1 MPEWIPDE
9 IRAIRERLGLTQAE
23 AGEWPCWARPPPPS
37 PLTNGYLIILVDA
50 RGIDLY
56 GSSMPDDALAPDEI
70 RAIRERLGLTQLEAG
85 DLLGGGPSAFTK
97 YEAGTVKPAAAVSN
111 LLRLLK
117 ANPDM
122 IATLR
127 GGEPRSMPP
136 VHLSPF
142 EVNGKYISAL
152 TQEQFP
158 NLLRRLLL
166 AEARSHDIPLD
177 GSHVASVIQA
187 PDGGED
193 GRIEWQGGPARTPF
207 LPGRICQFQMKTGK
221 IAPSTAGRE
230 VTRQGKVK
238 EMVRSVLESNG
249 YYTMLCN
256 QPYTRQ
262 RIEERERHIRKAL
275 REAGMSPAEGQV
287 AFRDADQ
294 IADWVNSHPAVAVWV
309 LERTGASPGP
319 FRSWRHWARRAE
331 HSGSPWVEDER
342 LPGVSRFLRERVT
355 KPQSIGRLAGL
366 AGIGK
371 SRLAL
376 EAIRQVGGDAHAIYA
391 DESEASHE
399 TIADT
404 VRELADSGMHAIV
417 VVDSCT
423 PENDRILTG
432 MVSHEISRLSLLTID
447 DQLPTTTP
455 GETTLIVREAP
466 TSVTDAII
474 AQTLPGLRSEDQQR
488 LARFSRGFPWIATC
502 IGQAWRGS
510 IPIAHAVDD
519 DLVDAFVKGHNPRE
533 PRLLPAA
540 TLMAVFGRIGIEGK
554 LASELDEVASL
565 GRGFTRAD
573 LHDTAMELVSR
584 GVARK
589 QGRYAVIQPQPIA
602 SRLAERQWKSWRPS
616 TWDKVLAGETSLKV
630 RAARQL
636 ALLNTTDTARE
647 VAKHVCRFDG
657 PFAGIEGIAR
667 PDHAKVLSF
676 LAQIDAPA
684 VVELVERALDG
695 INDLRTFGGD
705 ARHNT
710 VWALEKIAFTS
721 QAFEMGAHL
730 LLRLAVAE
738 NEDWSNNATGQFH
751 GLFHLYLGGTEASGV
766 KRIKFLDEVI
776 KTDDPEQHSIVL
788 GALGTILELE
798 HYTRFSGAE
807 SHGSRPALNSWQ
819 PTTRSEARAYI
830 EEGVQR
836 LIDFAIKKDP
846 NGIRA
851 RRILGMK
858 LHTLIRIGL
867 IDTVEDAVK
876 QVLQATD
883 YWREA
888 LEDLTWFGDHGAE
901 NTDEKI
907 SARVQA
913 LIDALQP
920 QTLKDRVQ
928 FLVTEMPWDY
938 LKGKEVGYEAQ
949 FQRQNEAVHGLVTEM
964 INHPDTIT
972 AVLSRISRGEQ
983 RKAYEFGNA
992 LANLKKPPYEWID
1005 PIISAV
1011 TDVPEQERNFEL
1023 LKGYITGIASAQP
1036 AVVDAFKKRAS
1047 ASSDL
1052 APVLPLIC
1060 SQIGITPSDIDL
1072 VIETLQARRLHPQW
1086 LAHWRIAQVPVSVVA
1101 PLFDVLIDHSAN
1113 GFSQAL
1119 DLMGMYSYGNSEKL
1133 DHLRSQI
1140 LHLIEN
1146 ATRWNW
1152 GTAMEKY
1159 YFEEIV
1165 NWLLDKGKQD
1175 RDAVAAALILSKSLA
1190 EIDLDH
1196 YDVQESVKTVVPKLL
1211 SEFPETAW
1219 QIIGSAIISGDIGR
1233 KFLLENLLQGSRW
1246 GGEDAN
1252 PPILSLPVDTLFAWC
1267 HAHPDQAPAFTAKV
1281 VPFLEN
1287 DASGRSVHPVLLRL
1301 IEEFGNRPNMRN
1313 AIIENLYNGGWSG
1326 SEANYRQLY
1335 TEPVGQLRDHQ
1346 SPAVRKWARQT
1357 LRDLEA
1363 MIEGARIKDAEY
1375 DARMEG

>member
-1 MPEWIPDE
+1 
-9 IRAIRERLGLTQAE
+9 
-23 AGEWPCWARPPPPS
+23 
-37 PLTNGYLIILVDA
+37 
-50 RGIDLY
+50 
-56 GSSMPDDALAPDEI
+56 MPDDALAPDEI

-85 DLLGGGPSAFTK
+85 ELLGGGPSAFTK
-97 YEAGTVKPAAAVSN
+97 YEAGTVKPAAAVNN

-127 GGEPRSMPP
+127 GGEPRSMSP
-136 VHLSPF
+136 VRLSPF
-142 EVNGKYISAL
+142 EVNGKHISTL
-152 TQEQFP
+152 TQDQFP
-158 NLLRRLLL
+158 NLLRRLLQ
-166 AEARSHDIPLD
+166 AEARSHDIPLN
-177 GSHVASVIQA
+177 GSHVASVIHA

-193 GRIEWQGGPARTPF
+193 GRIEWQGGPARTSF
-207 LPGRICQFQMKTGK
+207 LPGRFCQFQMKTGK

-238 EMVRSVLESNG
+238 EMVRAVLESNG

-262 RIEERERHIRKAL
+262 QIEERERRIRKEL
-275 REAGMSPAEGQV
+275 REAGMTTLDDEQV

-294 IADWVNSHPAVAVWV
+294 IADWVNSHPAVTVWV
-309 LERTGASPGP
+309 LERTGTSPGP
-319 FRSWRHWARRAE
+319 FRSWYHWARSDKHR
-331 HSGSPWVEDER
+331 SSSRVEDER
-342 LPGVSRFLRERVT
+342 LPDVSRFLRERVT
-355 KPQSIGRLAGL
+355 KPRSIGRLAGL

-376 EAIRQVGGDAHAIYA
+376 EAILQLGEDAHAIYADYA

-399 TIADT
+399 TIAGT
-404 VRELADSGMHAIV
+404 VRKLADSGTHAIV
-417 VVDSCT
+417 VVDSCAL
-423 PENDRILTG
+423 EDHRILTG

-455 GETTLIVREAP
+455 GETTLIVSEAP

-474 AQTLPGLRSEDQQR
+474 AQALPGLRDEDQQR
-488 LARFSRGFPWIATC
+488 LARFSRGFPWIAIR
-502 IGQAWRGS
+502 IGQAWRES

-519 DLVDAFVKGHNPRE
+519 DLVDAFVGGRNHRE
-533 PRLLPAA
+533 SQPLHMAE
-540 TLMAVFGRIGIEGK
+540 LMAVFGRIGIEGK

-565 GRGFTRAD
+565 GRGFTDAD
-573 LHDTAMELVSR
+573 LHATAMELVSR

-657 PFAGIEGIAR
+657 PFAGIEGIAH
-667 PDHAKVLSF
+667 PDHAEVLSS
-676 LAQIDAPA
+676 LAQIDAQA
-684 VVELVERALDG
+684 VVDLLAHSLDG
-695 INDLRTFGGD
+695 IADLVAFGGD
-705 ARHNT
+705 ARRHT

-738 NEDWSNNATGQFH
+738 NEDWSNNATRQFH

-766 KRIKFLDEVI
+766 RRLAFLDEVI
-776 KTDDPEQHSIVL
+776 ANDDPEQHSLVL

-819 PTTRSEARAYI
+819 PTTGSEARDYI
-830 EEGVQR
+830 KKGVDH
-836 LIDFAIKKDP
+836 LIDFAIQKDA

-851 RRILGMK
+851 REILGRK
-858 LHTLIRIGL
+858 LHSLIRIGL
-867 IDTVEDAVK
+867 IDTVEDAVE
-876 QVLQATD
+876 QVLRAAG
-883 YWREA
+883 YWQEA
-888 LEDLTWFGDHGAE
+888 LENLTWFVAHGLG
-901 NTDEKI
+901 NTDEKGN
-907 SARVQA
+907 ARVRD
-913 LIDALQP
+913 LIAVLQP
-920 QTLKDRVQ
+920 QTLQDRVR

-938 LKGKEVGYEAQ
+938 LKEKEDGYEAQ
-949 FQRQNEAVHGLVTEM
+949 FQRQNEAVHALVAEM
-964 INHPDTIT
+964 INHPDTIIS
-972 AVLSRISRGEQ
+972 AVSRISRGEQ

-992 LANLKKPPYEWID
+992 LANSTKPSYEWLE

-1047 ASSDL
+1047 TSSDL
-1052 APVLPLIC
+1052 VPVLPRIC

-1072 VIETLQARRLHPQW
+1072 VIVTLQARRLHPQW
-1086 LAHWRIAQVPVSVVA
+1086 LAHWQIAQVPVSAVA
-1101 PLFDVLIDHSAN
+1101 RLFDVLIDHSDS

-1119 DLMGMYSYGNSEKL
+1119 DLMGMYAHGNSEKL
-1133 DHLRSQI
+1133 DHLRSQV
-1140 LHLIEN
+1140 LRLIEN

-1165 NWLLDKGKQD
+1165 NWLLDKGKRD
-1175 RDAVAAALILSKSLA
+1175 SDAVAAALILSKSLA
-1190 EIDLDH
+1190 KLDLDH

-1233 KFLLENLLQGSRW
+1233 NFLLENLLTGSRW

-1252 PPILSLPVDTLFAWC
+1252 PPILYLPVDTLFAWC
-1267 HAHPDQAPAFTAKV
+1267 HAHPDQAPAFTAKI

-1301 IEEFGNRPNMRN
+1301 IEEFGDRSNVRN
-1313 AIIENLYNGGWSG
+1313 AIIENLYSGGWSG
-1326 SEANYRQLY
+1326 SEANYLQIY

-1363 MIEGARIKDAEY
+1363 MIEGARIRDAEY